1 MNIFKEIAGRIFALW
16 AMTWFIATLVIIFFP
31 VWIIG
36 FLHEPGRS
44 RVLYKVFRVWIGFF
58 FFITGIRLKRKGME
72 NFKKGE
78 TYIVVCNHNT
88 LLDIPVSS
96 PGIPGPNK
104 TIAKIEM
111 ARIPVFGTIYK
122 SGSVLVDRKSNKSRK
137 NSYLKMKEVLRQG
150 IHMCIYPEG
159 TRNKTREPL
168 QKFHDGA
175 FRLAEESKHAII
187 PALLFNTKKLFPN
200 NKKFYFLPGKVEMH
214 FLPAV
219 EPGSQSAEQLK
230 EKVFSLMYDYYTQHP
245 DH

>member
-1 MNIFKEIAGRIFALW
+1 
-16 AMTWFIATLVIIFFP
+16 MTWFIATLVIIFFP

-44 RVLYKVFRVWIGFF
+44 RVLYKVFRAWIGFF
-58 FFITGIRLKRKGME
+58 FFITGIRLKRKGLE

-88 LLDIPVSS
+88 LLDVPVSS

-175 FRLAEESKHAII
+175 FLLAEESKHAII

>member
-1 MNIFKEIAGRIFALW
+1 
-16 AMTWFIATLVIIFFP
+16 MTWFIATLVIIFFP

-44 RVLYKVFRVWIGFF
+44 RVLYKVFRAWIGFF
-58 FFITGIRLKRKGME
+58 FFITGIRLKRKGLE

-175 FRLAEESKHAII
+175 FLLAEESKHAII

>member
-1 MNIFKEIAGRIFALW
+1 
-16 AMTWFIATLVIIFFP
+16 MTWFIATLVIIFFP

-44 RVLYKVFRVWIGFF
+44 RVLYKVFRAWIGFF

>member
-1 MNIFKEIAGRIFALW
+1 
-16 AMTWFIATLVIIFFP
+16 MTWFIATLVIIFFP

>member
-1 MNIFKEIAGRIFALW
+1 
-16 AMTWFIATLVIIFFP
+16 MTWFIATLVIIFFP

-58 FFITGIRLKRKGME
+58 FFITGIRLKRKGLE

-88 LLDIPVSS
+88 LLDVPVSS

-175 FRLAEESKHAII
+175 FLLAEESKHAII